1 MAVILLSHNIDC
13 CPVLICVR
21 TWFYDSEG
29 DIDSQSFTTNYFIL
43 NYDNIRLIYLFQL
56 IGPGSLEKVLE
67 MQVANYTFEYS
78 LFDTVVSESSDLWLK
93 KYVSEVVRVSVFCII
108 MKDFVDNWIPT
119 VFFKKKGGGGKL
131 ASEFLKSKAGHKLI
145 TRYSYLLTFLVKMP
159 IMSSIHWFHS
169 IEF

>member
-56 IGPGSLEKVLE
+56 TGSGSLEQVLE

-93 KYVSEVVRVSVFCII
+93 KYVSEVVRVSVLCVI
-108 MKDFVDNWIPT
+108 MKDFVDSTLDLHSIL
-119 VFFKKKGGGGKL
+119 KKKRGGGG
-131 ASEFLKSKAGHKLI
+131 
-145 TRYSYLLTFLVKMP
+145 LVSRP
-159 IMSSIHWFHS
+159 SCS
-169 IEF
+169 